1 MISISIEE
9 FRYYVIII
17 IPMNLGKPLKQL
29 GVISF
34 QGSFVFKMTSIIC
47 INIQYNSQEMLQVVM
62 IEVLFIYD
70 VEDLDLLT
78 IHSSDSAS
86 W

>member
-1 MISISIEE
+1 
-9 FRYYVIII
+9 
-17 IPMNLGKPLKQL
+17 
-29 GVISF
+29 
-34 QGSFVFKMTSIIC
+34 MTSIIC
-47 INIQYNSQEMLQVVM
+47 INIRYNPQEMLQVVM